1 MTLHFG
7 SARGS
12 RFALTAIPAAGLTL
26 GLFLG
31 MTWMI
36 KVDDFTLP
44 DGEVRVVEA
53 LEMPEKKE
61 LTIRKTVRP
70 QKLEAANAPP
80 PPPALRIGKPDI
92 NLEPV
97 ALKGAVPEKV
107 EFGTLGDMFPK
118 PVAINYRDTQPIRP
132 PVVSYPRR
140 AMEKGLEGSCDV
152 RFDVTSKGLPYNI
165 QAICTDRVFQEAAE
179 RAIARVEFI
188 PQIVRG
194 QPVEREN
201 VVYPLIFK
209 LES

>member
-1 MTLHFG
+1 MIQHIG
-7 SARGS
+7 NARGS

-36 KVDDFTLP
+36 KVDDFTPP

-53 LEMPEKKE
+53 FQMPETEE
-61 LTIRKTVRP
+61 LTIRPTVRA
-70 QKLEAANAPP
+70 QKLEVAIAPP
-80 PPPALRIGKPDI
+80 PPPVLRIGQSDI
-92 NLEPV
+92 KLEPV
-97 ALKGAVPEKV
+97 ALKGAAPADI
-107 EFGTLGDMFPK
+107 EFGALGDMFPK

-140 AMEKGLEGSCDV
+140 AMENGTEASCDV
-152 RFDVTSKGLPYNI
+152 RFDVTPKGLPYNI
-165 QAICTDRVFQEAAE
+165 QAICTDRVFEEAAE

-194 QPVEREN
+194 QPVERKN